1 VTREQFWAAGVLP
14 VQVDNPC
21 TTTTAADGAQVH
33 QRSQRQR
40 RTVLAVRAAAEACS
54 AKAGQDSAAKNA
66 KSRVIAASRKRARA
80 ASAEEVVVDNER
92 SKDKVQRDIVC
103 NDLIH
108 RTSIAPAPGTLA
120 AASLHAAAHAVVAG
134 TLQLPVC
141 LPLSTTGM
149 FATKYNETI
158 QLQG

>member
-1 VTREQFWAAGVLP
+1 
-14 VQVDNPC
+14 
-21 TTTTAADGAQVH
+21 
-33 QRSQRQR
+33 
-40 RTVLAVRAAAEACS
+40 VLAVRAAAEACS